1 MSFLTT
7 FFLWGVI
14 FRKAL
19 LVLLLKKWAKSRREE
34 RARAAPALRGEQWI
48 ISNDIIYPF
57 SFSTPTI
64 TATLEEWKQSKFK
77 YFKKN
82 TFRWEKIL
90 VERNW
95 VEWWKNNAMSRN
107 VTNWVRSWVPIN
119 NTIISLPLELIFRQ
133 LPVYRVFGQRM
144 AISLGAIE
152 LWPFARFRNKVP
164 ECANA
169 SNKSR

>member
-119 NTIISLPLELIFRQ
+119 NTIIFPATWIDISSIACLSCLWSAYGNKFRRHRT
-133 LPVYRVFGQRM
+133 LALR
-144 AISLGAIE
+144 
-152 LWPFARFRNKVP
+152 KV
-164 ECANA
+164 
-169 SNKSR
+169 S